1 MKQTKQLQE
10 EQKVSPPE
18 ADQPLAEAEVVDEW
32 KNKYLRALADYQNL
46 VKRTDAEKQ
55 EVRKY
60 ATERFLKK
68 LLPVVDT
75 LELAQ
80 RHVQNDGLALAL
92 KELHVVL
99 TQYGV
104 EKIEVAGIPFDPH
117 YMECIEVVEGEKN
130 IVVSIARPGYRMHD
144 KLLRPSKVQVGG
156 GIKEDVCLK

>member
-1 MKQTKQLQE
+1 MKTQTK
-10 EQKVSPPE
+10 S
-18 ADQPLAEAEVVDEW
+18 DQPLAEDEW

-55 EVRKY
+55 EVRMY
-60 ATERFLKK
+60 ATAQFLTK

-80 RHVQNDGLALAL
+80 KHVQNDGLALAL
-92 KELHVVL
+92 KELYIVL

-104 EKIEVAGIPFDPH
+104 EKIEVVGLPFDPH
-117 YMECIEVVEGEKN
+117 IMECIEVVEGKKDHVVN
-130 IVVSIARPGYRMHD
+130 ILTAGYQMHN

-156 GIKEDVCLK
+156 GIKEDICLK

>member
-1 MKQTKQLQE
+1 MKQTKQTQV
-10 EQKVSPPE
+10 KS
-18 ADQPLAEAEVVDEW
+18 DQPLIDVDEW

-60 ATERFLKK
+60 ATEQFLAK

-75 LELAQ
+75 LELAGK
-80 RHVQNDGLALAL
+80 HVKNEGLDLAI
-92 KELHVVL
+92 KELHTVL

-117 YMECIEVVEGEKN
+117 IMECIEVVE
-130 IVVSIARPGYRMHD
+130 MHN

-156 GIKEDVCLK
+156 DIKEEVCLK